1 VRTRLRC
8 VGAHPPHDRLQSSV
22 GDDVLHCVD
31 PFPGHRVQQREGCAR
46 ILALLRAMA
55 TAAPNPHL
63 RAGVTER
70 HPRPTGHGNAD
81 AGAIAGESP

>member
-8 VGAHPPHDRLQSSV
+8 VGVHPPHDRLQLSV

-31 PFPGHRVQQREGCAR
+31 PFPGHRAQQREGCAR
-46 ILALLRAMA
+46 ILERAMA
-55 TAAPNPHL
+55 TAAPDPHL

-81 AGAIAGESP
+81 AGAIAGESL